1 MGSEEGWRQVELKRG
16 LANGLEESEDSLFS
30 SYESVLTLRPK
41 QNIYTL
47 SVAWIDLHGS
57 ALHVV
62 VPHAPGWLWGQGT
75 VSYNPG

>member
-16 LANGLEESEDSLFS
+16 LANGLEEPEGSLFS

-41 QNIYTL
+41 QNVCTL

-62 VPHAPGWLWGQGT
+62 VPRAPGWLWGQGT
-75 VSYNPG
+75 V